1 VFPPPS
7 PAAATL
13 ASFVAFAAEDL
24 RFIAAAI
31 GIDVISSGLEEEVC
45 ELSKV
50 LTNHWLWDE
59 SQKAA
64 TSPGDAKAWA
74 VAVER
79 WAREGLTL
87 LGGGNDPN
95 GWKTSASNA
104 YRSLSTAVPEQD
116 DDTGARPPPGA
127 PLYSLAMALDRKS
140 CEVNDMEFVRALLQ
154 RIPPSLEVVRQLAC
168 GFPEPPSPRKKHHGA
183 RIVLFNNLRK
193 LFEHLHPGRRF
204 TVSTDAH
211 TDPARRYG
219 PALEW
224 CRHIFELT
232 CDRVKGGTNPSPSGR
247 QAPSIWEDKAALEFL
262 FRELVAWATRP
273 DALAERILSTRRRNC
288 VGKSL

>member
-1 VFPPPS
+1 MFPPPS

-31 GIDVISSGLEEEVC
+31 GIDIIGSDLEEEVR
-45 ELSKV
+45 ELNEI
-50 LTNHWLWDE
+50 LTNHWLWEE

-79 WAREGLTL
+79 WATEGLTL

-116 DDTGARPPPGA
+116 DDTAARPPPGA
-127 PLYSLAMALDRKS
+127 ALYSLARALDRKS
-140 CEVNDMEFVRALLQ
+140 CEVNDMEFVRALLE
-154 RIPPSLEVVRQLAC
+154 RIPPSLEVVRQLAFGSQSLRHQRKNITARELYCSKIFASYLSTFIQGC
-168 GFPEPPSPRKKHHGA
+168 GLQFRPMPY
-183 RIVLFNNLRK
+183 
-193 LFEHLHPGRRF
+193 
-204 TVSTDAH
+204 

-224 CRHIFELT
+224 CRHIFDLT
-232 CDRVKGGTNPSPSGR
+232 CRPPKG
-247 QAPSIWEDKAALEFL
+247 
-262 FRELVAWATRP
+262 
-273 DALAERILSTRRRNC
+273 RR
-288 VGKSL
+288 KPPPK